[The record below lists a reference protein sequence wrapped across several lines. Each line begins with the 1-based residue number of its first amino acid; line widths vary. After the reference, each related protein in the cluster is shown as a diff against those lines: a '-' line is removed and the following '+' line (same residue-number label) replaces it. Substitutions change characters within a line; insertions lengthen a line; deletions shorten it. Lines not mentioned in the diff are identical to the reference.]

1 MAAERV
7 KHRKGGCRK
16 SEAKKRWLRQRSLRG
31 TSPKKK
37 RRAREEKKKK
47 KMRRV
52 EFWRGEG
59 RGFRGERKGAEF

>member
-37 RRAREEKKKK
+37 RGAREEKKKEK
-47 KMRRV
+47 KEKNEESGVLERR
-52 EFWRGEG
+52 G
-59 RGFRGERKGAEF
+59 